1 MKQTRTQLSMKS
13 QKVVFRFP
21 APAVQRSTQKIS
33 VGLSVT
39 RQYLEQTFGLIPSFF
54 MAYIFYFFWF
64 KNSVPQ
70 LIPQKVSL
78 EGKYTESL
86 HFGKHLYFII
96 TFDCELNTEF

>member
-1 MKQTRTQLSMKS
+1 
-13 QKVVFRFP
+13 
-21 APAVQRSTQKIS
+21 
-33 VGLSVT
+33 
-39 RQYLEQTFGLIPSFF
+39 

>member
-1 MKQTRTQLSMKS
+1 
-13 QKVVFRFP
+13 
-21 APAVQRSTQKIS
+21 
-33 VGLSVT
+33 
-39 RQYLEQTFGLIPSFF
+39 

-70 LIPQKVSL
+70 LILQKVSL